1 MTFALRTSL
10 VAATLAVALAGASSA
25 TFAADVSRQDIL
37 SLFELQQVDKN
48 HDTMVSKKEFMDMM
62 SKAWD
67 MEATQMKV
75 KDKMTLEQYKAF
87 ATMFNLNVGS

>member
-10 VAATLAVALAGASSA
+10 VAATLAVALAGAA
-25 TFAADVSRQDIL
+25 TPAFAADVTPQDIL
-37 SLFELQQVDKN
+37 SLFDLKQIDKN

-67 MEATQMKV
+67 MEASQMKA
-75 KDKMTLEQYKAF
+75 KDKMTLEQYKSF
-87 ATMFNLNVGS
+87 AAMFNLNIGS

>member
-10 VAATLAVALAGASSA
+10 VAATLAVALAGAA
-25 TFAADVSRQDIL
+25 TPTFAADVTPQDIL
-37 SLFELQQVDKN
+37 SLFDLKQIDKN

-67 MEATQMKV
+67 MEASQMKA
-75 KDKMTLEQYKAF
+75 KDKMTLEQYKSF
-87 ATMFNLNVGS
+87 AAMFNLNIGS